1 MTGSLRKAKSFGKCD
16 KDAAWS
22 RVMRAQCI
30 LKPSAARIGA
40 AMSFLAVSGFLF
52 ALDARTL
59 AFGEGSYMGLWTLPR
74 SIEATLTAIPPL
86 IGASLMVILMLI
98 CFQTIVRL
106 VFMFHTDEPFLMADY
121 HGLVVRTTNGPA
133 GFSWGDIERARDLSA
148 MLVLTL
154 REHSFVKTKADATW
168 KSRTVWVPTLF
179 LEGGANALM
188 NAIAHVR
195 PDLVRHWWPD
205 IKLDEHIEKEE
216 KLAMVGFGAT
226 VPSEELA
233 PKLHIRG
240 KAVAAWKR

>member
-1 MTGSLRKAKSFGKCD
+1 MTGSLRKATKSFGRCD

-30 LKPSAARIGA
+30 LKPSAARIGI
-40 AMSFLAVSGFLF
+40 AMSLLAITGFLL
-52 ALDARTL
+52 ALDAKTL
-59 AFGEGSYMGLWTLPR
+59 AFGEGYMGLWTLPHA
-74 SIEATLTAIPPL
+74 IEATLTTIPPA
-86 IGASLMVILMLI
+86 IGASLMIILMLI

-133 GFSWGDIERARDLSA
+133 GFSWSDIEKARDLTFA
-148 MLVLTL
+148 LVLRL
-154 REHSFVKTKADATW
+154 REHSFVKTKSDTTW
-168 KSRTVWVPTLF
+168 KSHKVWVPTLF

-205 IKLDEHIEKEE
+205 IKLEEHIEQEE

-226 VPSEELA
+226 VPSEDLA